1 MNDTSMNRPW
11 AVTPPSGIEAFGAY
25 VHWPENLDWSTQLLR
40 AISYSSL
47 GGSEFSEVMSAIRTL
62 DVGDREAWLA
72 AFSGLAS
79 ELDHRASECAE
90 RGHDRSAI
98 ELWRRA
104 CIYFRMATTFHAMDG
119 VVELPA
125 MHESRRCF
133 HAAMTLDQRYR
144 FEMVEIPY
152 EQNDLPGYL
161 VSPSG
166 PLHSRPTVM
175 IQGGID
181 AFSEEMWFKLGEAL
195 VRRGYT
201 VLLPDGPGQGES
213 KRRRIGSRADYEVAV
228 TAFIDFLVNRDEVDP
243 ERIALVGSSMG
254 GYFAARGAAFE
265 RRLAAAVAWGA
276 FYGLAPVPQGDDSRR
291 RVDQAMAMF
300 AVNTVEELLEKIQ
313 KFNLEGVASQIHI
326 PFLVLHAVNDLQ
338 VPFVHAQCLFD
349 EIPDNRKRLVAFPP
363 DQPGCTHCQLDTPS
377 LAQVEIA
384 DWLDEKL
391 EPKRDSVRTD
401 FA

>member
-254 GYFAARGAAFE
+254 GSSQLAVRPSRGGWQP
-265 RRLAAAVAWGA
+265 RSPG
-276 FYGLAPVPQGDDSRR
+276 VPSTASRR
-291 RVDQAMAMF
+291 CHKGTTAGAESIRRWRC
-300 AVNTVEELLEKIQ
+300 
-313 KFNLEGVASQIHI
+313 S
-326 PFLVLHAVNDLQ
+326 PS
-338 VPFVHAQCLFD
+338 
-349 EIPDNRKRLVAFPP
+349 
-363 DQPGCTHCQLDTPS
+363 TPS
-377 LAQVEIA
+377 RSSLRRSRSSIWRESPARSTYPSWFFTLSMTCRSRSYTRNVSSM
-384 DWLDEKL
+384 
-391 EPKRDSVRTD
+391 RSRTTES
-401 FA
+401 AWWRSLRISLGARTVNSTRRRWPRL

>member
-1 MNDTSMNRPW
+1 MNEQSMSQPW
-11 AVTPPSGIEAFGAY
+11 AVAPPSGVEAFGAY

-47 GGSEFSEVMSAIRTL
+47 GGSEFSEIMSAIRDL
-62 DVGDREAWLA
+62 EVGDREAWLA
-72 AFSGLAS
+72 AFSSMAS
-79 ELDHRASECAE
+79 DLDHQAEQCAE
-90 RGHDRSAI
+90 QGHDLSAI

-133 HAAMTLDQRYR
+133 QAAMTLDQRYG
-144 FEMVEIPY
+144 FEAVEIPY
-152 EQNDLPGYL
+152 EQNMLPGY
-161 VSPSG
+161 VISPSG
-166 PLHSRPTVM
+166 PPRSRPTVVV
-175 IQGGID
+175 QGGID

-213 KRRRIGSRADYEVAV
+213 KRRRIGTRADYEVAI
-228 TAFIDFLVNRDEVDP
+228 TAFIDFLEHRDEVDP

-265 RRLAAAVAWGA
+265 KRLVAAVAWGA
-276 FYGLAPVPQGDDSRR
+276 FYGSAPVPQGDDSRR
-291 RVDQAMAMF
+291 RIEQAMATF
-300 AVNTVEELLEKIQ
+300 AVDTVEELLEKIRE
-313 KFNLEGVASQIHI
+313 FNLEGVASRIHI

-338 VPFVHAQCLFD
+338 VPFAHAQCLFD

-363 DQPGCTHCQLDTPS
+363 DHPGCTHCQLDTPS